1 MALTQAQ
8 IDEARAWLN
17 NQYGGSRDASGTYRP
32 GQFQFNPQDA
42 DMGRGILGAAQAMG
56 YGSGDI
62 ASILGPGYDAGMVD
76 SYASGVDPNIVNM
89 RADLFRRDA
98 GAGMFDTSQGGPTSN
113 GLPSAS
119 FDSSAGP
126 IPAGNPNM
134 GPFPSNGP
142 GGVTNDQINGWLQ
155 ANPGATDQ
163 QIRSAM
169 NQYGVGVDQMAR
181 ATGMDYN
188 TVYGRYQAAGQTPTA
203 PTGQGNTQASPG
215 QFGGGAGSTYQS
227 NPWMTSVADDM
238 QRRTM
243 QGLGEGFNM
252 IRSNSAGVGGLGGSR
267 QGVAE
272 GVMGRGAFDSLQGNL
287 AGLFGSD
294 WTNSQNRNLT
304 RYGMDQ
310 NYSLGLG
317 GLDNQRYG
325 MDQNF
330 YTQQRGQDQSQ
341 LALGAN
347 LYNLGQQGGWG
358 GLNNAGSI
366 YGGVAGNNTTL
377 NVNGQRGGAQGLLG
391 GAITGASLGK
401 QFGWWGN

>member
-17 NQYGGSRDASGTYRP
+17 NQYGGSRDASGTYRQ

-42 DMGRGILGAAQAMG
+42 DMGRGILGAAKAMG
-56 YGSGDI
+56 YGSEDI

-98 GAGMFDTSQGGPTSN
+98 GAGMFDTSQSQQGGPTSN

-119 FDSSAGP
+119 FDPSAGQ
-126 IPAGNPNM
+126 IPTGNPNM
-134 GPFPSNGP
+134 GPFPTAQQPTPAAPAQPPMPS
-142 GGVTNDQINGWLQ
+142 GV
-155 ANPGATDQ
+155 
-163 QIRSAM
+163 
-169 NQYGVGVDQMAR
+169 
-181 ATGMDYN
+181 
-188 TVYGRYQAAGQTPTA
+188 
-203 PTGQGNTQASPG
+203 
-215 QFGGGAGSTYQS
+215 AGSTYQS

-330 YTQQRGQDQSQ
+330 YTQQRGQDLQQ
-341 LALGAN
+341 IGLGAN
-347 LYNLGQQGGWG
+347 LYGLGQQGGWG

-377 NVNGQRGGAQGLLG
+377 NVGGQSGGWQGLLG
-391 GAITGASLGK
+391 GAMTGASMGR
-401 QFGWWGN
+401 QMGWW